1 MHASVRGVLVVLL
14 LGTAPRVDA
23 QTSEPLRKTDLIRL
37 LSGGA
42 LSHREIADLIG
53 RNCVSFTPT
62 TRDRIDLAALG
73 ADSLM
78 LCRIATRSE
87 EHTSELQSP
96 CNLVCRLLLEKKKN
110 IDTNNLNIK
119 KKIKIS

>member
-1 MHASVRGVLVVLL
+1 MHAAVRGALVGLLL
-14 LGTAPRVDA
+14 LGMAPRVGA

-62 TRDRIDLAALG
+62 ARDRINLAALG
-73 ADSLM
+73 ADSLI
-78 LCRIATRSE
+78 LTRIATCVGARATGPAAS
-87 EHTSELQSP
+87 SRPAGAAQP
-96 CNLVCRLLLEKKKN
+96 PP
-110 IDTNNLNIK
+110 
-119 KKIKIS
+119 